1 MNAQMNQTN
10 WRVGSRASELKPQS
24 PMQTLFPLLRGK
36 EILSM
41 NKVIIKITFP
51 YNIATLQRIKGVG
64 KTKHMHFQFVFLY

>member
-10 WRVGSRASELKPQS
+10 WRVRSRASELKPQF

-41 NKVIIKITFP
+41 NKVIKITFP
-51 YNIATLQRIKGVG
+51 YNIATLQRLKGVG
-64 KTKHMHFQFVFLY
+64 KTKHMHLQFAFLY